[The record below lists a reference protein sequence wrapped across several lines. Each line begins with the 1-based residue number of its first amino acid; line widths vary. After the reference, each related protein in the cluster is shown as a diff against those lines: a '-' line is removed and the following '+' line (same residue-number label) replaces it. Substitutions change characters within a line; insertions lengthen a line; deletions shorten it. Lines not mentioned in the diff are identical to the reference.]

1 MTSDEI
7 QVKLRSIAN
16 KFKAKT
22 NQFVQEYGITRIEF
36 EILNYLYIRSVKNER
51 MKTSDLAKC
60 FEVSVPAIMH
70 KLESLESK
78 GMIEKKQDTLDRR
91 IKYYALTENTKNGYE
106 ELFAK
111 QKKKVELYFE
121 TLGEEKEHLNRILD
135 LTLRFLE
142 ELYD

>member
-1 MTSDEI
+1 MAEEI
-7 QVKLRSIAN
+7 QIKLRSIAN
-16 KFKAKT
+16 KFRNKA
-22 NQFVQEYGITRIEF
+22 NLVVQEYGITRIEF
-36 EILNYLYIRSVKNER
+36 EILNYMYVTELKQE
-51 MKTSDLAKC
+51 KLKASDLAKC

-70 KLESLESK
+70 KLESLEKKS
-78 GMIEKKQDTLDRR
+78 MIVKKRDTLDKR
-91 IKYYALTENTKNGYE
+91 IKYYTLTEKTKSSYE

-135 LTLRFLE
+135 LTIKFLE